1 MTDARAAL
9 LDLDPDL
16 ANGLDPAELA
26 AAGRVLV
33 PVATAAVGSWRPP
46 TQVAAGAGALG
57 FLVVEGLLTRGAM
70 VADTRCTELLGR
82 GDILRPWS
90 MDASEVSSVPFEADW
105 HVVDQPARLAVLDA
119 NVTRQLGRWPTI
131 TCEIL
136 DRAITRARWLT
147 LQLAVCH
154 TKHVETRLLM
164 ILWHFADR
172 WGRVRADGVVIDLQL
187 SHRTLGEIVGARRQT
202 VTTALGRLREI
213 GKLKP
218 TDGGRWLL
226 LGDPPSVF
234 EEQADRLA

>member
-1 MTDARAAL
+1 VTGAGASL

-16 ANGLDPAELA
+16 ADGLDPAELA
-26 AAGRVLV
+26 AARRILV

-46 TQVAAGAGALG
+46 IQVAAGAGALG

-90 MDASEVSSVPFEADW
+90 MDATEVSSVPIEADW

-202 VTTALGRLREI
+202 VTTALGRLRET

-218 TDGGRWLL
+218 VDDGHWLL
-226 LGDPPSVF
+226 LGDPPAVF
-234 EEQADRLA
+234 EEGAHRLD